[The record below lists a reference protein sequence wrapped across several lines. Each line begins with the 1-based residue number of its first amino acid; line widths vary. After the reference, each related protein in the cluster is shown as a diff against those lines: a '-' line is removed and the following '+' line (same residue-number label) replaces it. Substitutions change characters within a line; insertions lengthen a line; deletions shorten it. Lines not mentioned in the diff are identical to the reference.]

1 MMSQC
6 NPDIVR
12 ACDRIF
18 AEQNGNSRSPR
29 KVSFREAADEKMDVQ
44 PPDGVDRDQDQQNHN
59 NHNQRRSSLL
69 NGRQRSDKAEKEGS
83 DHDEPPMQMMD
94 VEEEDEDDGR
104 TVTMDKGKLQA
115 IIDRLVQVTKDY
127 PVQEMEE

>member
-1 MMSQC
+1 MGQSTW
-6 NPDIVR
+6 
-12 ACDRIF
+12 A
-18 AEQNGNSRSPR
+18 
-29 KVSFREAADEKMDVQ
+29 
-44 PPDGVDRDQDQQNHN
+44 
-59 NHNQRRSSLL
+59 LL

-127 PVQEMEE
+127 PVQEMEEKMHSLLRVVYQHSDEWVKAKALGSVEQHLELYFRPKLNFEPIEEQKSG